1 MTMRAKGN
9 TTLSDNELRRIM
21 AILTVSE
28 HPLEA
33 LQEAFPSIK
42 INMTDNV
49 IWFGNPPWDLT
60 QEIEV

>member
-1 MTMRAKGN
+1 
-9 TTLSDNELRRIM
+9 M

-28 HPLEA
+28 YPLEA

-60 QEIEV
+60 QEIEI